1 LALFIIYRVLVYN
14 HTTDIVISKEK
25 HIMKNSKFAPSLSAA
40 VCVLLALSLVLA
52 SCATPPTEEME
63 NATTAVTRAENDP
76 DAITYAASTLAR
88 ARDAL
93 SRMRSEAEAK
103 RYDAAK
109 NYAAEAISAA
119 EKAIADGRAAATRA
133 RDEAA
138 TLLTQVKTSLDETG
152 KSLENA
158 KGVQNIDLDFQ
169 TLDQDL
175 DSARRTTAQAE
186 VSLAG
191 NNYQD
196 SIDKSRTARGIL
208 SGIDTKVAG
217 ATISVSRKK

>member
-1 LALFIIYRVLVYN
+1 MLV
-14 HTTDIVISKEK
+14 
-25 HIMKNSKFAPSLSAA
+25 SL
-40 VCVLLALSLVLA
+40 LWIG
-52 SCATPPTEEME
+52 CAKPPTEEME
-63 NATTAVTRAENDP
+63 NATTTVTRAENDP

-88 ARDAL
+88 ARDAI

-119 EKAIADGRAAATRA
+119 EKAIADGRAAATRT
-133 RDEAA
+133 REEAA
-138 TLLTQVKTSLDETG
+138 TLLTQVKTSLTETG
-152 KSLENA
+152 TSLENA
-158 KGVQNIDLDFQ
+158 KGVKNIDLDFQ
-169 TLDQDL
+169 SLDQDY
-175 DSARRTTAQAE
+175 DSAQRTTAQAE

-208 SGIDTKVAG
+208 SVINTKVSG
-217 ATISVSRKK
+217 AAVSVSRKK

>member
-1 LALFIIYRVLVYN
+1 MLPIVCAFFALA
-14 HTTDIVISKEK
+14 
-25 HIMKNSKFAPSLSAA
+25 
-40 VCVLLALSLVLA
+40 LVLA
-52 SCATPPTEEME
+52 GCAKPPTEEME
-63 NATTAVTRAENDP
+63 NAASAVTRAENDP

-88 ARDAL
+88 ARDSL
-93 SRMRSEAEAK
+93 NRMRTEAEAK

-109 NYAAEAISAA
+109 NYAAEAITAA
-119 EKAIADGRAAATRA
+119 EKAITDGRTAATRA
-133 RDEAA
+133 REEAS
-138 TLLTQVKTSLDETG
+138 TLLTQVKTSLEETG

-158 KGVQNIDLDFQ
+158 KGVKNIVLDFP

-208 SGIDTKVAG
+208 SGIDTRVAG
-217 ATISVSRKK
+217 AAISVSRKK